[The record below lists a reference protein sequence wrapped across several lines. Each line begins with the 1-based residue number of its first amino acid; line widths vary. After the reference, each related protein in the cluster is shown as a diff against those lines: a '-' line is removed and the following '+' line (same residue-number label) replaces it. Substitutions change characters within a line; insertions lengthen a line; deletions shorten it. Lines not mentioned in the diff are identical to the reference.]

1 MIIKSLK
8 LNNIRSYL
16 SQEIE
21 FPKGSVLLAGDIGSG
36 KSTILLAIEFALFG
50 TRRKHLSAS
59 SLLRHGKKEG
69 EVELSFDLDG
79 KGIIVKRKLKRG
91 KEDIAQEAG
100 YIIVDDKKK
109 EGTAIELKT
118 DILNLLGYPKEL
130 VTKSKDIIYRYTVY
144 TPQEEMK
151 QIILEEK
158 DIRLDTLRKVF
169 NIDKYKRIRE
179 NSQIFINALKEKKK
193 EDEGRIADLEEK
205 KKQKT
210 AYGKEVKELDS
221 KIDDLKPKLEL
232 MKYNVKKNKENI
244 SKAEKEI
251 EALNRLKKELAL
263 NDLNLKN
270 KLERRK
276 SNKNNLEQLEKQIN
290 GIKKEVA
297 EKEKINIEDLF
308 KKTKE
313 KENQIELMEKTSR
326 EISKKINEFELE
338 SSHSNEIKMKIAQIE
353 QCPLCEQAVGAEH
366 KKRIAEREDKKLAEF
381 KDHLTLHK
389 EQEKNAKNKLNELKN
404 ELKKLKEDE
413 FSISVIE
420 LKIKNLEEKTRL
432 KDSLLEEQ
440 EKIKKEIGKIN
451 KDKIEISEKIEK
463 FGAVEK
469 DYRIIKD
476 QFDKILDEEKRL
488 ELDINSLEK
497 EKEGINKLML
507 NLDFEIKTKLKIK
520 ENIAYLA
527 ETKNWLE
534 NYFIGLMGVMEKH
547 IMLQVH
553 REFDELF
560 QRWFSILI
568 EDETLAVRLD
578 DEFSP
583 VIEQNGYETFIE
595 NLSGGERT
603 AVALSYRL
611 ALNKVINDI
620 ISQIKTKDIIMLD
633 EPTDGFSTEQLDKV
647 RDVLDQLNIKQVILV
662 SHENK
667 IESFVDNVIRI
678 NKHEH
683 ISEINP

>member
-578 DEFSP
+578 HEFSP

>member
-151 QIILEEK
+151 QNIFEEK
-158 DIRLDTLRKVF
+158 DIRLDTLRKGF
-169 NIDKYKRIRE
+169 YIDKYKRIRE
-179 NSQIFINALKEKKK
+179 KSQIFINALKEKKK

-440 EKIKKEIGKIN
+440 EKIKKEIGNIN

-620 ISQIKTKDIIMLD
+620 ISQIKTKDIIMID
-633 EPTDGFSTEQLDKV
+633 
-647 RDVLDQLNIKQVILV
+647 
-662 SHENK
+662 
-667 IESFVDNVIRI
+667 
-678 NKHEH
+678 
-683 ISEINP
+683 

>member
-179 NSQIFINALKEKKK
+179 NSQIFMNALKEKKK
-193 EDEGRIADLEEK
+193 EDEEEK
-205 KKQKT
+205 KKKKKD
-210 AYGKEVKELDS
+210 YGKEVKELDS

-263 NDLNLKN
+263 DDLNLKN
-270 KLERRK
+270 
-276 SNKNNLEQLEKQIN
+276 
-290 GIKKEVA
+290 
-297 EKEKINIEDLF
+297 
-308 KKTKE
+308 
-313 KENQIELMEKTSR
+313 
-326 EISKKINEFELE
+326 
-338 SSHSNEIKMKIAQIE
+338 
-353 QCPLCEQAVGAEH
+353 
-366 KKRIAEREDKKLAEF
+366 
-381 KDHLTLHK
+381 
-389 EQEKNAKNKLNELKN
+389 
-404 ELKKLKEDE
+404 
-413 FSISVIE
+413 
-420 LKIKNLEEKTRL
+420 
-432 KDSLLEEQ
+432 
-440 EKIKKEIGKIN
+440 
-451 KDKIEISEKIEK
+451 
-463 FGAVEK
+463 
-469 DYRIIKD
+469 
-476 QFDKILDEEKRL
+476 
-488 ELDINSLEK
+488 
-497 EKEGINKLML
+497 
-507 NLDFEIKTKLKIK
+507 
-520 ENIAYLA
+520 
-527 ETKNWLE
+527 
-534 NYFIGLMGVMEKH
+534 
-547 IMLQVH
+547 
-553 REFDELF
+553 
-560 QRWFSILI
+560 
-568 EDETLAVRLD
+568 
-578 DEFSP
+578 
-583 VIEQNGYETFIE
+583 
-595 NLSGGERT
+595 
-603 AVALSYRL
+603 
-611 ALNKVINDI
+611 
-620 ISQIKTKDIIMLD
+620 
-633 EPTDGFSTEQLDKV
+633 
-647 RDVLDQLNIKQVILV
+647 
-662 SHENK
+662 
-667 IESFVDNVIRI
+667 
-678 NKHEH
+678 
-683 ISEINP
+683 